1 MGRKKKETVETEVYC
16 DNRKCQSQTCIRRV
30 RNAPFG
36 VLLHVVRF
44 IPDKKGKC
52 DGLLEG

>member
-36 VLLHVVRF
+36 VLLHIVRF
-44 IPDKKGKC
+44 IPDKNGKC